1 MSIFF
6 FVRVSYVIIK
16 AKRQGTAGK
25 EYWKVSDLD
34 FDILKKA
41 NLNNLEIFL
50 LKANL
55 NKKLNWLFM
64 KCCIFYNIINLSTL
78 LLWSFYETCSLTQ
91 HTPFYLPK
99 PTETAEGS

>member
-34 FDILKKA
+34 FDI
-41 NLNNLEIFL
+41 
-50 LKANL
+50 
-55 NKKLNWLFM
+55 
-64 KCCIFYNIINLSTL
+64 
-78 LLWSFYETCSLTQ
+78 
-91 HTPFYLPK
+91 
-99 PTETAEGS
+99 